1 MPSMLQS
8 SFRGPLGVFE
18 VTITIGH
25 PEGGDLAPVSAT
37 VDSGA
42 GHTMLPA
49 SFLASL
55 RIQPK
60 EQQYFTIA
68 DGSEVLFGYRMARK
82 AIDDEEWHC
91 PVIFGPD
98 GQYLLGATTL
108 EIFGLAVDPYGS
120 CLFPRQYRA
129 RAI

>member
-1 MPSMLQS
+1 M
-8 SFRGPLGVFE
+8 GVFE
-18 VTITIGH
+18 VTIGVGH

-37 VDSGA
+37 VDTGA

-55 RIQPK
+55 SIQPK
-60 EQQYFTIA
+60 EQQYFSIA
-68 DGSEVLFGYRMARK
+68 DGSEVLFEYGMARI
-82 AIDDEEWHC
+82 AIEDREWHC

-108 EIFGLAVDPYGS
+108 EIFGLAVDSYGS
-120 CLFPRQYRA
+120 RLFPRQYRA

>member
-1 MPSMLQS
+1 M
-8 SFRGPLGVFE
+8 GVFE
-18 VTITIGH
+18 VTIAVGH
-25 PEGGDLAPVSAT
+25 PEGGDLVPVSAM
-37 VDSGA
+37 VDTGA

-60 EQQYFTIA
+60 KQQLFGIA
-68 DGSEVLFGYRMARK
+68 DGSEVLYGIGMARI
-82 AIDDEEWHC
+82 AIDDEEWSC
-91 PVIFGPD
+91 PVIFGPED
-98 GQYLLGATTL
+98 QYLLGATAL

-120 CLFPRQYRA
+120 RLFPRQYRA

>member
-1 MPSMLQS
+1 
-8 SFRGPLGVFE
+8 
-18 VTITIGH
+18 
-25 PEGGDLAPVSAT
+25 
-37 VDSGA
+37 
-42 GHTMLPA
+42 MLPA

-68 DGSEVLFGYRMARK
+68 DGSEVLFGYGMARK

-120 CLFPRQYRA
+120 SSVSSPVPRPRDLERSRGHWA
-129 RAI
+129 

>member
-1 MPSMLQS
+1 ME
-8 SFRGPLGVFE
+8 GHTGVFE
-18 VTITIGH
+18 VTIGVGH

-37 VDSGA
+37 VDTDA

-55 RIQPK
+55 SIQPK
-60 EQQYFTIA
+60 EQQYFSIA
-68 DGSEVLFGYRMARK
+68 DGSEVLFGYGMARI
-82 AIDDEEWHC
+82 AIEDREWPC

-98 GQYLLGATTL
+98 DQYLLGATTL
-108 EIFGLAVDPYGS
+108 EIFGLAVDSYGS
-120 CLFPRQYRA
+120 RLFPRQYRA